1 MEQDN
6 QITEQN
12 PQEPATVGMF
22 LKYTRQN
29 QKKSI
34 ENVSKAL
41 CIRKIYIK
49 AIEESDF
56 NELPPVPYGI
66 GFIRSYA
73 DYLGLNAER
82 IVQCYKEES
91 MPRKNDNVSKPIV
104 KKHTALTMPDFKQI
118 LVGICLVLV
127 LYFLVLA
134 FGYDYFKTKSDI
146 IDDNLMGESL
156 NTSVEQSDGPV
167 HNSDTLVEEQVTL
180 AVEQED
186 TVVMIE
192 ENYVDPEVESQIE
205 SVIETEPT
213 AESIIETNLK
223 PVEQKNKIVVKFN
236 GESWFEVKDDRQVY
250 ISGIYQKGFEYEIP
264 DVPNLIFSVGRYFNV
279 DVFINDKL
287 VKVAGPKKQTNIK
300 LDEFLNH

>member
-6 QITEQN
+6 KTTEQN
-12 PQEPATVGMF
+12 SQEPATVGMF

-34 ENVSKAL
+34 EAVAKAL

-91 MPRKNDNVSKPIV
+91 MPKKNDAVAKPIV
-104 KKHTALTMPDFKQI
+104 KKHTTLTMPNFKQI

-127 LYFLVLA
+127 LYLLVLA
-134 FGYDYFKTKSDI
+134 FGRDNVTTESEVSDNI
-146 IDDNLMGESL
+146 
-156 NTSVEQSDGPV
+156 
-167 HNSDTLVEEQVTL
+167 
-180 AVEQED
+180 AV
-186 TVVMIE
+186 E
-192 ENYVDPEVESQIE
+192 ENYVEPEVENVVEEQE
-205 SVIETEPT
+205 ALVVEEDTVTVVEENYVEP
-213 AESIIETNLK
+213 EVENVVETNLN

-236 GESWFEVKDDRQVY
+236 GESWFEVKDDKQVY
-250 ISGIYQKGFEYEIP
+250 ISGIYQKGFEYEVP

-279 DVFINDKL
+279 DVFINDEL

-300 LDEFLNH
+300 LDNFLNH